1 MDHGQTEGNDVL
13 RICASCEKATAESV
27 LKDFAYRCPA
37 CGFELAYT
45 ETGPTGN
52 VRRVLAYLKG
62 AGELIHER
70 YRVEKVLGKGGFGA
84 TYLVEDLKIKGK
96 RRALKE
102 IPEAFFDDK
111 EVDLLGRLRH
121 TAIPDVTD
129 QFTCGEMRYLV
140 LQFGGKSTLASRCRE
155 CGGKVPL
162 TTALPWMRQLC
173 EVLAYLHS
181 QKPPIIHRDL
191 KPENVLLDDND
202 HIMLIDFGIAKASE
216 PAATTRLL
224 ARAFT
229 HGFSPPEQVLG
240 VGTEARSDIYSFGA
254 TFYYLLTG
262 QVPPAAH
269 ERLAGKALP
278 PPSSLVMDLGPD
290 VDRILIST
298 LNLNIDQRPA
308 SVRELGAM
316 LGLIDRQLPTAAPP
330 AAKTTRLDEELG
342 TLLSVP
348 SWAPV
353 QGIKLPDTGPGP
365 PTPVASAAKHQRGV
379 LATVFLV
386 VAIAAALLA
395 GAYFFLG
402 EKQKVAVEPT
412 AAPAAPPQVAKPAPA
427 SPEVSPLPAA
437 GPLPAAQPP
446 LPVRAPEMAGT
457 DRQQPPPTPA
467 EADPPSVR
475 QASTAPEV
483 AEQNAPPA
491 PADQETRQ
499 IESSEEALL
508 SPPAPVPASTPAP
521 APASAS
527 AATPEPAPASVSAA
541 APAQVPTAT
550 PVAAPTTAKNPP
562 PAEKSAA
569 EILKERRQMVVTPEP
584 TAPAAPPPARKP
596 VATQPKRQPE
606 RMISQEQAIP
616 RSSGIL
622 KETYPSAA
630 SRGSLSG
637 SSGSGAKS
645 PRSSGILKEALR

>member
-37 CGFELAYT
+37 CGFEMAYT

-84 TYLVEDLKIKGK
+84 TYLVEDLKIRGK

-216 PAATTRLL
+216 PATTTRLL

-262 QVPPAAH
+262 HVPPAAH

-278 PPSSLVMDLGPD
+278 DPSSLAADLGAD
-290 VDRILIST
+290 VDRFLIKT
-298 LNLNIDQRPA
+298 LHLNVDQRPA

-316 LGLIDRQLPTAAPP
+316 LELLERQLPDTALHT
-330 AAKTTRLDEELG
+330 AKTSRLDEELG

-353 QGIKLPDTGPGP
+353 QGIKLPETGPSP
-365 PTPVASAAKHQRGV
+365 ATPVARAAKHRRGV
-379 LATVFLV
+379 LVTALLVMVMAT
-386 VAIAAALLA
+386 ALLA

-402 EKQKVAVEPT
+402 EKQKVAVEP
-412 AAPAAPPQVAKPAPA
+412 AAGPAAPPRAAEPATVA
-427 SPEVSPLPAA
+427 PEVSPLPAA
-437 GPLPAAQPP
+437 GPLPAAQAP
-446 LPVRAPEMAGT
+446 LSVPAPEMAGT
-457 DRQQPPPTPA
+457 DRQQPPPSPA
-467 EADPPSVR
+467 AADPSSVR
-475 QASTAPEV
+475 QVSTAPEV
-483 AEQNAPPA
+483 TEQNAPPA
-491 PADQETRQ
+491 PAGHEARQ
-499 IESSEEALL
+499 VEPSEQALL
-508 SPPAPVPASTPAP
+508 SPPAPAPASTPAP
-521 APASAS
+521 
-527 AATPEPAPASVSAA
+527 TSVSAA
-541 APAQVPTAT
+541 APAQEPTAT
-550 PVAAPTTAKNPP
+550 SAAAPTIAKSPP

-596 VATQPKRQPE
+596 VATQPKRQAE
-606 RMISQEQAIP
+606 KMISQERVVP

-637 SSGSGAKS
+637 SSGSGARS
-645 PRSSGILKEALR
+645 PRSSGILKEELR

>member
-13 RICASCEKATAESV
+13 RICANCEKATAESV

-129 QFTCGEMRYLV
+129 QFSCGEMRYLV

-216 PAATTRLL
+216 PATTTRML

-262 QVPPAAH
+262 HVPPPAH

-278 PPSSLVMDLGPD
+278 APSSLAADLGAD

-298 LNLNIDQRPA
+298 LHLNVDQRPA

-316 LGLIDRQLPTAAPP
+316 LELLDRQLPTTAPHT
-330 AAKTTRLDEELG
+330 AKTSRLDEELG

-353 QGIKLPDTGPGP
+353 QGIKLPETGPTP
-365 PTPVASAAKHQRGV
+365 STPVTSAPQPRRG
-379 LATVFLV
+379 LLV
-386 VAIAAALLA
+386 TALLVMVTAVALLA

-402 EKQKVAVEPT
+402 EKQKVAVGPAAGPTAPPRVAEPAT
-412 AAPAAPPQVAKPAPA
+412 AAPV
-427 SPEVSPLPAA
+427 VSPLPVAQGPVPAPTPEVA
-437 GPLPAAQPP
+437 GVSPPQHPSTSDQAELPA
-446 LPVRAPEMAGT
+446 G
-457 DRQQPPPTPA
+457 
-467 EADPPSVR
+467 R
-475 QASTAPEV
+475 QASAGPEV
-483 AEQNAPPA
+483 SEQKSPSISAEQAV
-491 PADQETRQ
+491 RQ
-499 IESSEEALL
+499 PEPLGQALSL
-508 SPPAPVPASTPAP
+508 PSPPAATPTSTPITA
-521 APASAS
+521 
-527 AATPEPAPASVSAA
+527 PAPASVSASAPVPAA
-541 APAQVPTAT
+541 APPPTPA
-550 PVAAPTTAKNPP
+550 VSQGLP
-562 PAEKSAA
+562 PAEKSAE
-569 EILKERRQMVVTPEP
+569 EILRERRPMVPAPEA
-584 TAPAAPPPARKP
+584 TAPPAASARRP
-596 VATQPKRQPE
+596 VTTPPKRQAE
-606 RMISQEQAIP
+606 KMISQEQVAP

-622 KETYPSAA
+622 KETYPTAA
-630 SRGSLSG
+630 SGGSLSG
-637 SSGSGAKS
+637 SSGSGAKT
-645 PRSSGILKEALR
+645 PRSSGILKEELR

>member
-37 CGFELAYT
+37 CGFEMAYT

-84 TYLVEDLKIKGK
+84 TYLVEDLKIRGK

-216 PAATTRLL
+216 PATTTRLL

-262 QVPPAAH
+262 HVPPAAH
-269 ERLAGKALP
+269 ERLSGKELP
-278 PPSSLVMDLGPD
+278 VPSSLAADLGGD

-298 LNLNIDQRPA
+298 LHLNVDQRPA

-316 LGLIDRQLPTAAPP
+316 LQLLDRQLPGAALHT
-330 AAKTTRLDEELG
+330 AKTSRLDEELG

-353 QGIKLPDTGPGP
+353 QGIKLPETGPSP
-365 PTPVASAAKHQRGV
+365 ATPVASAAKRQRGV

-386 VAIAAALLA
+386 MVMAAVLLA
-395 GAYFFLG
+395 GAYWFLG

-412 AAPAAPPQVAKPAPA
+412 AGPPAPSQVAKPAPA
-427 SPEVSPLPAA
+427 SPEVNPLPAA
-437 GPLPAAQPP
+437 GPLPVAQAP
-446 LPVRAPEMAGT
+446 LSVPAPEMAGT
-457 DRQQPPPTPA
+457 DRQQPPPAPA
-467 EADPPSVR
+467 AADPSSVR
-475 QASTAPEV
+475 QVSTAPEV
-483 AEQNAPPA
+483 TEQNAPPV
-491 PADQETRQ
+491 PEGQEARQ
-499 IESSEEALL
+499 VESSEQALL
-508 SPPAPVPASTPAP
+508 SPPALAPASTPAP

-527 AATPEPAPASVSAA
+527 AATPVQAPTSVSAA
-541 APAQVPTAT
+541 APAQEPTAT
-550 PVAAPTTAKNPP
+550 SAAAPTIAKNPP

-596 VATQPKRQPE
+596 MATQPKRQAE
-606 RMISQEQAIP
+606 KMISQERVVP

-637 SSGSGAKS
+637 SSGSGARS
-645 PRSSGILKEALR
+645 PRSSGILKEELR

>member
-1 MDHGQTEGNDVL
+1 MDIDQTEGHKVL
-13 RICASCEKATAESV
+13 RICANCEKATAESV

-52 VRRVLAYLKG
+52 VRRVLAYLKC
-62 AGELIHER
+62 AGELIQDR

-140 LQFGGKSTLASRCRE
+140 LQFGGKSTLASRCRD

-181 QKPPIIHRDL
+181 QNPPIIHRDL
-191 KPENVLLDDND
+191 KPENVLLDDDD

-216 PAATTRLL
+216 PATTTRLL

-269 ERLAGKALP
+269 ERLTGKALP
-278 PPSSLVMDLGPD
+278 IPSALAANLGPD

-308 SVRELGAM
+308 SVRGLGAM
-316 LGLIDRQLPTAAPP
+316 LQLLDRQLPATTPHT
-330 AAKTTRLDEELG
+330 AKTSRLDEELG
-342 TLLSVP
+342 AILSVP

-353 QGIKLPDTGPGP
+353 QGIKLPETR
-365 PTPVASAAKHQRGV
+365 PVASAPIAGKAGQKRGV
-379 LATVFLV
+379 LVTALGVMV
-386 VAIAAALLA
+386 VAAALLA
-395 GAYFFLG
+395 GAYVFLA
-402 EKQKVAVEPT
+402 EKQRVPVEPS
-412 AAPAAPPQVAKPAPA
+412 ASSLDPPRVAEPAVPHPVA
-427 SPEVSPLPAA
+427 SPLPAA
-437 GPLPAAQPP
+437 QEPSPPPTPEVATANLPQHPPPTSEAALPAAQQAS
-446 LPVRAPEMAGT
+446 VAPEL
-457 DRQQPPPTPA
+457 
-467 EADPPSVR
+467 
-475 QASTAPEV
+475 
-483 AEQNAPPA
+483 AEQSVPPN
-491 PADQETRQ
+491 PADQEARQ
-499 IESSEEALL
+499 PEPSGQAI
-508 SPPAPVPASTPAP
+508 SPPPVPAPVPASTPAP
-521 APASAS
+521 
-527 AATPEPAPASVSAA
+527 T
-541 APAQVPTAT
+541 PAQTVSQGS
-550 PVAAPTTAKNPP
+550 P

-569 EILKERRQMVVTPEP
+569 EILKERRPMVVTPEATTP
-584 TAPAAPPPARKP
+584 PAAPPARKAA
-596 VATQPKRQPE
+596 ATPPKRQAE
-606 RMISQEQAIP
+606 KMIFQEQAAP
-616 RSSGIL
+616 RSPGIL
-622 KETYPSAA
+622 KETYPTA
-630 SRGSLSG
+630 
-637 SSGSGAKS
+637 GSGGTLSRSSRAPVKS
-645 PRSSGILKEALR
+645 PRSSGILKEELR